1 MDWDSFSSWGYGLDL
16 VVPVLDL
23 GQTSAWAPSK
33 DRGRAGWWLWWGRW
47 FFQAAGWIVVIAFTA
62 AISGLVQRITRNPE

>member
-1 MDWDSFSSWGYGLDL
+1 MDWDSFSSGGYALDL

-33 DRGRAGWWLWWGRW
+33 DRGWAGWVLWWGRW
-47 FFQAAGWIVVIAFTA
+47 VLQGMGWFVLLIFVAAVTGIM
-62 AISGLVQRITRNPE
+62 QRNRD